1 MRYTENITRC
11 DSVAFQTNET
21 PAMKARILVVD
32 DDDAVL
38 SAICGVLDSEN
49 YTTVA
54 ARDGQEAVRL
64 FYQHHIDLVL
74 LDLNM
79 PRKQGWDAF
88 ERLSAVNPLLPVI
101 LITARPD
108 QYPLAAAAGIGAL
121 MEKPLDIPRLLVL
134 IDELLAQPPEV
145 RLKRISGHGPAT
157 IHVQN
162 PP

>member
-1 MRYTENITRC
+1 
-11 DSVAFQTNET
+11 
-21 PAMKARILVVD
+21 MKARILVVD

-88 ERLSAVNPLLPVI
+88 ERLSAINPLLPVI

-134 IDELLAQPPEV
+134 IDELLAQSPEV
-145 RLKRISGHGPAT
+145 RLKRISGNGPAT